1 MRNQKLTKA
10 GLIAGLVLFLLV
22 SILTAC
28 ETVNSMSE
36 LNKGGKSVIEL
47 KNSLNDLKIPASL
60 L

>member
-1 MRNQKLTKA
+1 MRKQKLTKA
-10 GLIAGLVLFLLV
+10 GLIAGLLLFLLV

-36 LNKGGKSVIEL
+36 LNKVCKSVTEL
-47 KNSLNDLKIPASL
+47 KNSLNDLKIPAGL

>member
-1 MRNQKLTKA
+1 MKNQKLTKA

-28 ETVNSMSE
+28 ETVNCMSE

>member
-1 MRNQKLTKA
+1 MRKQKLAKA

-22 SILTAC
+22 SLMAAC

-36 LNKGGKSVIEL
+36 LNKGGKSVVDL
-47 KNSLNDLKIPASL
+47 KNSFNDLKISSGL